1 MPACVSQTEK
11 ELLYTFTKMKK
22 THIIGIMVIAV
33 AIVIIM
39 SSVGDASTYVS
50 FGEAIERA
58 DDGDMTK
65 VHVVGR
71 LKKDDQGHI
80 VGMNYD
86 PLVDPN
92 YFSFMLVDT
101 NRYEQK
107 VVYFNPKPQDFERSE
122 QVVITG
128 NMQNDVFVADKILLK
143 CPSKY
148 VETEIKDGK
157 TASL

>member
-1 MPACVSQTEK
+1 
-11 ELLYTFTKMKK
+11 MKK
-22 THIIGIMVIAV
+22 SHIIGIIVIAL
-33 AIVIIM
+33 AIGIIM
-39 SSVGDASTYVS
+39 TTAGDASTYVS
-50 FGEAIERA
+50 FGDAIELA
-58 DDGDMTK
+58 KDGDNAK

-71 LKKDDQGHI
+71 LKKDTQGHI
-80 VGMNYD
+80 VGMQYD
-86 PLVDPN
+86 PLMDPN
-92 YFSFMLVDT
+92 FFSFTLVDT
-101 NRYEQK
+101 NRFEQR

-148 VETEIKDGK
+148 VENEIQTN

>member
-1 MPACVSQTEK
+1 
-11 ELLYTFTKMKK
+11 MKK
-22 THIIGIMVIAV
+22 SHIIGIIIIAA
-33 AIVIIM
+33 AIMIIM
-39 SSVGDASTYVS
+39 STAGDASTYVD
-50 FGEAIERA
+50 FGQAKELAE
-58 DDGDMTK
+58 DGSKSK

-71 LKKDDQGHI
+71 LKKDTQGHI
-80 VGMNYD
+80 IGMQYD

-101 NRYEQK
+101 NRVEQK

-128 NMQNDVFVADKILLK
+128 NMQKDVFVADKILLK

-148 VETEIKDGK
+148 VEKEVQNTT
-157 TASL
+157 TAGL

>member
-1 MPACVSQTEK
+1 
-11 ELLYTFTKMKK
+11 MKK
-22 THIIGIMVIAV
+22 SHIFG
-33 AIVIIM
+33 IVIIGLAIM
-39 SSVGDASTYVS
+39 ILMYTAGDASTYVS

-58 DDGDMTK
+58 QDGDGSK

-71 LKKDDQGHI
+71 LQKDEKGHI
-80 VGMNYD
+80 INMQYD

-92 YFSFMLVDT
+92 YFSFTLVDT
-101 NRYEQK
+101 NRVEQR

-128 NMQNDVFVADKILLK
+128 SMQQDVFVADKILLK

-148 VETEIKDGK
+148 VETDIQK

>member
-1 MPACVSQTEK
+1 
-11 ELLYTFTKMKK
+11 MKK
-22 THIIGIMVIAV
+22 SHIIGIIIIAA
-33 AIVIIM
+33 AIMIIM
-39 SSVGDASTYVS
+39 STAGDASTYVD
-50 FGEAIERA
+50 FGEAKELA
-58 DDGDMTK
+58 EDGSKSK

-71 LKKDDQGHI
+71 LKKDTKGHI
-80 VGMNYD
+80 VGMQYD

-92 YFSFMLVDT
+92 YFAFMLVDT
-101 NRYEQK
+101 NRVEQK

-148 VETEIKDGK
+148 VEKEVQQT
-157 TASL
+157 TAGL

>member
-1 MPACVSQTEK
+1 
-11 ELLYTFTKMKK
+11 MKK
-22 THIIGIMVIAV
+22 SHIIGIIIIAA
-33 AIVIIM
+33 AIMIIM
-39 SSVGDASTYVS
+39 STAGDASSYVD
-50 FGEAIERA
+50 FGEAKELA
-58 DDGDMTK
+58 EDGSKTK

-71 LKKDDQGHI
+71 LKKDAQGHI
-80 VGMNYD
+80 VGMQYD

-101 NRYEQK
+101 NRVEQK

-128 NMQNDVFVADKILLK
+128 SMQNEVFVADKILLK

-148 VETEIKDGK
+148 VEKEVQQT
-157 TASL
+157 TAGL

>member
-1 MPACVSQTEK
+1 
-11 ELLYTFTKMKK
+11 MKK
-22 THIIGIMVIAV
+22 THIIGILVIAV

-50 FGEAIERA
+50 FDDAIERA
-58 DDGDMTK
+58 EDGDMTK

-71 LKKDDQGHI
+71 LKKDTQGHI

-101 NRYEQK
+101 NRVEQK

-128 NMQNDVFVADKILLK
+128 NMQNNVFVADKILLK

-148 VETEIKDGK
+148 VETEIKDTK

>member
-1 MPACVSQTEK
+1 
-11 ELLYTFTKMKK
+11 MKK
-22 THIIGIMVIAV
+22 SHIIGILVIAV

-58 DDGDMTK
+58 NDGDNTK

-71 LKKDDQGHI
+71 LKKDAQGHI
-80 VGMNYD
+80 VGMQYD

-101 NRYEQK
+101 NRVEQK
-107 VVYFNPKPQDFERSE
+107 VVYYNPKPQDFERSE

-128 NMQNDVFVADKILLK
+128 NIQSNVFVADKILLK

-148 VETEIKDGK
+148 VEKEVQQN

>member
-1 MPACVSQTEK
+1 
-11 ELLYTFTKMKK
+11 MKK
-22 THIIGIMVIAV
+22 THIIGILVIAV

-50 FGEAIERA
+50 FGEAIELA
-58 DDGDMTK
+58 QDGDMTK

-71 LKKDDQGHI
+71 LKKDTQGHI
-80 VGMNYD
+80 VDMNYD

-92 YFSFMLVDT
+92 YFSFTLVDT

-128 NMQNDVFVADKILLK
+128 SMKNDVFVADKILLK

-148 VETEIKDGK
+148 VEKEIQQN

>member
-1 MPACVSQTEK
+1 
-11 ELLYTFTKMKK
+11 MKK
-22 THIIGIMVIAV
+22 SHIIGIVVIAL
-33 AIVIIM
+33 AIGIIM
-39 SSVGDASTYVS
+39 SSAGDASTYVS

-58 DDGDMTK
+58 KDGNETK

-71 LKKDDQGHI
+71 LKKDEQGHI

-86 PLVDPN
+86 PLIDPN
-92 YFSFMLVDT
+92 YFTFMLVDT
-101 NRYEQK
+101 NRVEQQ

-128 NMQNDVFVADKILLK
+128 NMKNDVFVADKILLK

-148 VETEIKDGK
+148 VENEIQQN

>member
-1 MPACVSQTEK
+1 
-11 ELLYTFTKMKK
+11 MKK
-22 THIIGIMVIAV
+22 SHIIGIIIIAA
-33 AIVIIM
+33 AIMIIM
-39 SSVGDASTYVS
+39 STAGDASSYVD
-50 FGEAIERA
+50 FGEAKELA
-58 DDGDMTK
+58 EDGSKTK

-71 LKKDDQGHI
+71 LKKDAQGHI
-80 VGMNYD
+80 VGMQYD

-101 NRYEQK
+101 NRVEQK

-128 NMQNDVFVADKILLK
+128 SMQNDVFVADKILLK

-148 VETEIKDGK
+148 VEKEVKQT
-157 TASL
+157 TAGL

>member
-1 MPACVSQTEK
+1 
-11 ELLYTFTKMKK
+11 MKK
-22 THIIGIMVIAV
+22 THIIGILVIAV

-58 DDGDMTK
+58 EDGDMTK

-71 LKKDDQGHI
+71 LKKDTQGHI
-80 VGMNYD
+80 VGMQYD
-86 PLVDPN
+86 PIVDPN
-92 YFSFMLVDT
+92 YFTFMLVDT

-107 VVYFNPKPQDFERSE
+107 VVYYNPKPQDFERSE

-128 NMQNDVFVADKILLK
+128 NMQNDVFIADKILLK

-148 VETEIKDGK
+148 TEKEVQQN